1 LFIHIRFTDIRELPG
16 GNRLM
21 ATMQQTVEKPGGQ
34 TRVVLGL
41 ATVFLTYFVYSY
53 FFQSLLSALPRITAD
68 LDGMPLYEWGVSIP
82 SLGLAFSMLMIGK
95 LSDLYGRRALLLA
108 CLSIS
113 VGGAIWCAFSANF
126 IMFIIARTVL
136 SIGQGGLA
144 PLCFAA
150 LGDMFEPVQ
159 RSRWIGLLNIPA
171 GIFAFVGPTL
181 GGWFT
186 DTLSWRYIFW
196 CGIPLL
202 LFASIMV
209 LFGLS
214 KKTQH
219 TKPKIDARGATL
231 AAVASSTLIL
241 AFSVAGTICPWAS
254 PQVIGLFCVSLI
266 FWALFVKVEASAE
279 EPILDMQVLKNRSF
293 MTISLACLFSAF
305 GMTGLMIYYPL
316 LIQGVQGA
324 NATLTGKI
332 MTPGN
337 VLMNFL
343 GVAAGF
349 LVARTKR
356 YRWMFVM
363 GYGLTMLVM
372 FALMFFQA
380 STPISWGFA
389 AITVAGFG
397 MGVIPTLNTL
407 VAQYAVPRRLLGV
420 ATGAL
425 FFVVM
430 LGQAIAPAVMG
441 SAMHNRYNS
450 TLIGSL
456 PQEVR
461 QLADR
466 ATVTSL
472 GDPSVLLSKPA
483 MASLAKTLQ
492 SETPEGKKVLDRTVS
507 AISISMEAGL
517 RVVFLI
523 GAIAMLLTFLT
534 ICVLPQ
540 ISIDAEV
547 KDKRAV

>member
-1 LFIHIRFTDIRELPG
+1 MTTSQQQRADERKAQK
-16 GNRLM
+16 RL
-21 ATMQQTVEKPGGQ
+21 
-34 TRVVLGL
+34 VLGL

-68 LDGMPLYEWGVSIP
+68 LGGMPLYAWGVSIP

-108 CLSIS
+108 CLSICV
-113 VGGAIWCAFSANF
+113 VGALWSAFSSSF
-126 IMFIIARTVL
+126 VMFIIARTVL

-144 PLCFAA
+144 PLCFST

-186 DTLSWRYIFW
+186 DTLGWRYIFF

-202 LFASIMV
+202 ILTLVMV
-209 LFGLS
+209 MFGLS
-214 KKTQH
+214 GKTQH

-241 AFSVAGTICPWAS
+241 AFSMAGTMYPWAS
-254 PQVIGLFCVSLI
+254 MQVIGLLCISLI
-266 FWALFVKVEASAE
+266 FWVLFVKAE
-279 EPILDMQVLKNRSF
+279 SGVDEPILDMQVLKNRSF
-293 MTISLACLFSAF
+293 MTISLACLLSSF
-305 GMTGLMIYYPL
+305 GMAGLMIYYPL

-324 NATLTGKI
+324 SATLTGKI

-343 GVAAGF
+343 GVFAGF

-356 YRWMFVM
+356 YKWMFVA
-363 GYGLTMLVM
+363 GYGLTTLVM
-372 FALMFFQA
+372 IALIFFDA
-380 STPISWGFA
+380 STPIRWGFV
-389 AITVAGFG
+389 AITLAGIS
-397 MGVIPTLNTL
+397 MGAIPTVNTL

-430 LGQAIAPAVMG
+430 LGQAIAPAILG
-441 SAMHNRYNS
+441 SAMNIRYNS
-450 TLIGSL
+450 TLTRAL
-456 PQEVR
+456 PAEVSR
-461 QLADR
+461 LADQ
-466 ATVTSL
+466 ATMTSL
-472 GDPSVLLSKPA
+472 GDPSVLLSERA
-483 MASLAKTLQ
+483 MASLGKTLR
-492 SETPEGKKVLDRTVS
+492 SETPEGKRVLDRTVS
-507 AISISMEAGL
+507 AISLSMEAGL
-517 RVVFLI
+517 KIVFIL

-534 ICVLPQ
+534 ICALPQ
-540 ISIDAEV
+540 ISIDAVVE
-547 KDKRAV
+547 DKKAP

>member
-1 LFIHIRFTDIRELPG
+1 MTTSQQQRADERKAQK
-16 GNRLM
+16 RL
-21 ATMQQTVEKPGGQ
+21 
-34 TRVVLGL
+34 VLGL

-68 LDGMPLYEWGVSIP
+68 LGGMPLYAWGVSIP

-108 CLSIS
+108 CLSICV
-113 VGGAIWCAFSANF
+113 VGALWSAFSSSF
-126 IMFIIARTVL
+126 VMFIIARTVL

-144 PLCFAA
+144 PLCFST

-186 DTLSWRYIFW
+186 DTLGS
-196 CGIPLL
+196 G
-202 LFASIMV
+202 
-209 LFGLS
+209 
-214 KKTQH
+214 KTQH

-241 AFSVAGTICPWAS
+241 AFSMAGTMYPWAS
-254 PQVIGLFCVSLI
+254 MQVIGLLCISLI
-266 FWALFVKVEASAE
+266 FWVLFVKAE
-279 EPILDMQVLKNRSF
+279 SGVDEPILDMQVLKNRSF
-293 MTISLACLFSAF
+293 MTISLACLLSSF
-305 GMTGLMIYYPL
+305 GMAGLMIYYPL

-324 NATLTGKI
+324 SATLTGKI

-343 GVAAGF
+343 GVFAGF

-356 YRWMFVM
+356 YKWMFVA
-363 GYGLTMLVM
+363 GYGLTTLVM
-372 FALMFFQA
+372 IALIFFDA
-380 STPISWGFA
+380 STPIRWGFV
-389 AITVAGFG
+389 AITLAGIS
-397 MGVIPTLNTL
+397 MGAIPTVNTL

-430 LGQAIAPAVMG
+430 LGQAIAPAILG
-441 SAMHNRYNS
+441 SAMNIRYNS
-450 TLIGSL
+450 TLTRAL
-456 PQEVR
+456 PAEVSR
-461 QLADR
+461 LADQ
-466 ATVTSL
+466 ATMTSL
-472 GDPSVLLSKPA
+472 GDPSVLLSERA
-483 MASLAKTLQ
+483 MASLGKTLR
-492 SETPEGKKVLDRTVS
+492 SETPEGKRVLDRTVS
-507 AISISMEAGL
+507 AISLSMEAGL
-517 RVVFLI
+517 KIVFIL

-534 ICVLPQ
+534 ICALPQ
-540 ISIDAEV
+540 ISIDAVVE
-547 KDKRAV
+547 DKKAP